1 MTQRILEKINQ
12 QLAAGLYPG
21 ASLSLYRDG
30 HWQSFYLGLADP
42 ASQSATRAGQEFFVP
57 KSKKFLVSQDQ
68 SNIELWFEQL

>member
-42 ASQSATRAGQEFFVP
+42 ANQ
-57 KSKKFLVSQDQ
+57 LVT
-68 SNIELWFEQL
+68 